1 MFSLTDIWSSVLII
15 LFSFYHKIH
24 PPPRTGILPKP
35 IVGRPRRRISLP
47 PEILDEIFSLN
58 ITLLLSEFQYET
70 VRDYRIQQK
79 HFMREVCR
87 IARCSKLFHQVVRGS
102 LHKIWG
108 SCGYNPRSERASSG
122 ARVPGLG
129 VWIITTEAGS
139 LPIDFN
145 LATYTALEIASVNY
159 HTGVEW
165 SQSQQCFRRFRCISS
180 YPRSLRQLEILRLH
194 TPEEEVIRL
203 VSDCCP
209 GLTELRLVRCTMFN
223 DPDCWY
229 WRTHTRNQDHDY
241 MKSSEVSTVIDYAN
255 HMAHLLRGL
264 PLLEALH
271 IGHYLNSIHAVLT
284 HRFEDAHKRYHPIRD
299 RASHVDGV
307 GIFNNLQA
315 RAMALARDNGPPI
328 DSTTVRLAE
337 RKLWS
342 VPCPECER
350 EFARP
355 IEIAERLSSGI
366 LAAHIKPL
374 KHVSFANFL
383 SDKRI
388 TPSSWRVGRQWCG
401 TDLQVWTEDPD
412 RPSSRIT
419 QEMVR
424 LNDRWEPPQLGD

>member
-1 MFSLTDIWSSVLII
+1 
-15 LFSFYHKIH
+15 
-24 PPPRTGILPKP
+24 
-35 IVGRPRRRISLP
+35 
-47 PEILDEIFSLN
+47 
-58 ITLLLSEFQYET
+58 
-70 VRDYRIQQK
+70 
-79 HFMREVCR
+79 
-87 IARCSKLFHQVVRGS
+87 
-102 LHKIWG
+102 
-108 SCGYNPRSERASSG
+108 
-122 ARVPGLG
+122 
-129 VWIITTEAGS
+129 
-139 LPIDFN
+139 
-145 LATYTALEIASVNY
+145 
-159 HTGVEW
+159 
-165 SQSQQCFRRFRCISS
+165 
-180 YPRSLRQLEILRLH
+180 
-194 TPEEEVIRL
+194 
-203 VSDCCP
+203 
-209 GLTELRLVRCTMFN
+209 
-223 DPDCWY
+223 
-229 WRTHTRNQDHDY
+229 
-241 MKSSEVSTVIDYAN
+241 
-255 HMAHLLRGL
+255 MAHLLRGL

-412 RPSSRIT
+412 RPSSRII
-419 QEMVR
+419 QEMVGS
-424 LNDRWEPPQLGD
+424 NDRWGPPPLGD